1 MLLAMQRSVVVLG
14 IALVGCGAEKDS
26 GGTSLKP
33 DDGGATEGGITI
45 GDDSGFNA
53 DAPADVISADN
64 CAEELK
70 QIFVVTQENQLHRFA
85 PATTTFTKIGDLSC
99 VGGLFAS
106 PFSMGV
112 DRRGTAWVLYSD
124 GKLFKVSTKDA
135 SCVATSFAV
144 GQSGFT
150 KFGMAFARDGLSET
164 LFVADYDEKGLAKID
179 TATLKLTF
187 IGAFG
192 TGGGAGELTGRGD
205 GLFAFFNGSPPRV
218 ASLDKATGRVLTSK
232 NLSGVTIGS
241 GWAFAH
247 WGGTFWLFH
256 APSISSS
263 QVTEY
268 DFEKGTSATVKTGL
282 PFVIV
287 GAGVSTCA
295 PTERPK

>member
-1 MLLAMQRSVVVLG
+1 MQRSLVGLG
-14 IALVGCGAEKDS
+14 ILLAGCGAEKTGGDTPSLRADAATEAGITIEDS
-26 GGTSLKP
+26 GGF
-33 DDGGATEGGITI
+33 GV
-45 GDDSGFNA
+45 
-53 DAPADVISADN
+53 DASADTIAVDD

-70 QIFVVTQENQLHRFA
+70 QIFVVTNDNELHRFA
-85 PATTTFTKIGDLSC
+85 PTTKIFTKIGDLSC
-99 VGGLFAS
+99 PAGAFAT

-112 DRRGTAWVLYSD
+112 DRKGTAWVLYND
-124 GKLFKVSTKDA
+124 GKLFKVSTTDA
-135 SCVATSFAV
+135 KCAATSYAV
-144 GQSGFT
+144 GQSGFQT
-150 KFGMAFARDGLSET
+150 FGMSFARDGLGET
-164 LFVADYDEKGLAKID
+164 LFVADYNAKGLAKID
-179 TATLKLTF
+179 TTTLKLTF

-218 ASLDKATGRVLTSK
+218 ASLDKATGKVLTSK

-256 APSISSS
+256 APSGSS

-268 DFEKGTSATVKTGL
+268 DFEKGTSTVAKTGL
-282 PFVIV
+282 GFVIV